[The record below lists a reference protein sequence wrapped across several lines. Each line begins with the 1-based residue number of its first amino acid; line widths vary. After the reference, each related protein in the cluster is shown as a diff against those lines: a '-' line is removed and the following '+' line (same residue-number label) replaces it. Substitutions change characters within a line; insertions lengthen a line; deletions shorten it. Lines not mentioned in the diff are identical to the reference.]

1 MRGFNRL
8 RLINNIE
15 KSIISESL
23 LEISSQIL
31 PFLEKF
37 SFKFYISLNKL
48 EEENIY
54 PMIYLISDN
63 QSDILNNMILIDNI
77 ISAGLYFGFLKKGR
91 VLLSLEGA
99 EFLHE
104 HEMIPKSKQM
114 IVNKKGEKSILYG
127 NNISK
132 KMILNMPTD
141 LKKNDFIAVFNQNN
155 EIISIS
161 RARIGYNSF
170 KKMEPNKIAALNLL
184 DKGYYL
190 RRKQ

>member
-1 MRGFNRL
+1 M

-15 KSIISESL
+15 KSVISESL

-37 SFKFYISLNKL
+37 SYKFYISLNKL

-77 ISAGLYFGFLKKGR
+77 ISAGLYFGFLKKGKL
-91 VLLSLEGA
+91 LLSLEGT

-114 IVNKKGEKSILYG
+114 IVNNKGEKSILYG
-127 NNISK
+127 NHISK
-132 KMILNMPTD
+132 KMILNIPTD

-161 RARIGYNSF
+161 RARIDFSSF
-170 KKMEPNKIAALNLL
+170 KKMEPNNIAASNLL

>member
-1 MRGFNRL
+1 M
-8 RLINNIE
+8 RLINNVE

-23 LEISSQIL
+23 LEISSAIL
-31 PFLEKF
+31 PFIEKF
-37 SFKFYISLNKL
+37 SYKFYISLNKL

-91 VLLSLEGA
+91 LLLSLEGT

-170 KKMEPNKIAALNLL
+170 TEKTIS
-184 DKGYYL
+184 
-190 RRKQ
+190 